1 MMLVGTE
8 TSRHC
13 GCRILHEIALD
24 AVVLRIHA
32 GAIARCPGRDEPVQF
47 MLTAPDVDVLID
59 HLTNIRG
66 QLNQPEDDDAR
77 S

>member
-13 GCRILHEIALD
+13 GCRILHELAMG

-32 GAIARCPGRDEPVQF
+32 GAIADRPTRDEPVQF
-47 MLTAPDVDVLID
+47 MLTAPDVDVLIE
-59 HLTNIRG
+59 HLTTIRG
-66 QLNQPEDDDAR
+66 QLKQQENENAG